1 MQNKETF
8 FSIFTVINSIRLDY
22 FDNAAIVQ
30 DCNQILLNYVPK
42 MHTTWSDKTQHV
54 IILPETAAGWFMCI
68 KIDSMSF
75 CVVWNIWEKDAFIVF
90 GD

>member
-8 FSIFTVINSIRLDY
+8 FSVFTVINSIRLDY

-30 DCNQILLNYVPK
+30 DCNQILLNHVPK
-42 MHTTWSDKTQHV
+42 MHTTCYDKTQHV

-75 CVVWNIWEKDAFIVF
+75 CVVWNIWKKDAFIVF